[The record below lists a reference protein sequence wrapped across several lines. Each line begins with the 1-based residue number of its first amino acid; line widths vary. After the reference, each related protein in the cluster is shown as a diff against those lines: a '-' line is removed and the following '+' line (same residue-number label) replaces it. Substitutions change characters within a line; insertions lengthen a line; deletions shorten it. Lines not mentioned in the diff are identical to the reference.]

1 VKLRLNNWALWKERE
16 GSGGLGF
23 RTSSVIIEVV
33 DQSGYRDSVIPVD
46 DVDAG
51 LTNSAVESLKLTR
64 SHLYHTL
71 QYIYPQGMGIAAT
84 ARLMARAE
92 STIKVQLEE
101 ADRALA
107 AWFTDRQEKQ
117 QAAKINFELVRK
129 NSFTT

>member
-1 VKLRLNNWALWKERE
+1 
-16 GSGGLGF
+16 
-23 RTSSVIIEVV
+23 VIIEVV

-51 LTNSAVESLKLTR
+51 LTNSAVESLRLTR
-64 SHLYHTL
+64 SHLYLTL
-71 QYIYPQGMGIAAT
+71 QYIYPEGRGIAAT

-92 STIKVQLEE
+92 STIKAQLEE

-107 AWFTDRQEKQ
+107 AWFTARQEKQ